1 MAKIRKLFSIENGL
15 EEAIKI
21 LNEEEIKQ
29 AIGKSSSYVRKCS
42 DPQEDSDGV
51 KRNISHTDSVLLDK
65 ACLKKGKLPP
75 MFEAHKMMLSSED
88 FKGDKNIFDVDDLLI
103 KLTILHGDLNKIIKE
118 AQDPKG
124 HDGQKISKVEKKKI
138 FETIKKLENKI
149 LKIKHAVDK
158 N

>member
-1 MAKIRKLFSIENGL
+1 
-15 EEAIKI
+15 
-21 LNEEEIKQ
+21 
-29 AIGKSSSYVRKCS
+29 
-42 DPQEDSDGV
+42 
-51 KRNISHTDSVLLDK
+51 
-65 ACLKKGKLPP
+65 

-124 HDGQKISKVEKKKI
+124 HEGQKISKVEKKKI
-138 FETIKKLENKI
+138 FESIKKLENKI